1 MMDETK
7 RGPVIRD
14 GIEHAPDG
22 TFWVARLAELGAAVP
37 VPSPCVNICKIDPY
51 TSVCH
56 GCRRTLDEIAAW
68 SSLGDA
74 DKRWVWQQLPGREP
88 PI

>member
-1 MMDETK
+1 M
-7 RGPVIRD
+7 IRD
-14 GIEHAPDG
+14 GVEHAPASA
-22 TFWVARLAELGAAVP
+22 FFRARLAEIDAADP

-68 SSLGDA
+68 SALADA

>member
-1 MMDETK
+1 M
-7 RGPVIRD
+7 
-14 GIEHAPDG
+14 
-22 TFWVARLAELGAAVP
+22 
-37 VPSPCVNICKIDPY
+37 
-51 TSVCH
+51 CH

-68 SSLGDA
+68 SALPDA

>member
-1 MMDETK
+1 
-7 RGPVIRD
+7 
-14 GIEHAPDG
+14 
-22 TFWVARLAELGAAVP
+22 

-51 TSVCH
+51 TGMCH

-68 SSLGDA
+68 SALGDA

>member
-1 MMDETK
+1 MSG
-7 RGPVIRD
+7 GPVIRD
-14 GIEHAPDG
+14 GVEHAPDSA
-22 TFWVARLAELGAAVP
+22 FFVARLAEIGEAGP

-68 SSLGDA
+68 GSLGDA
-74 DKRWVWQQLPGREP
+74 DKRWVWQQLAGREP
-88 PI
+88 PV

>member
-1 MMDETK
+1 MAS
-7 RGPVIRD
+7 GPVIRD
-14 GIEHAPDG
+14 GIEHAPD
-22 TFWVARLAELGAAVP
+22 TAYWVARLAEVDGVTP

-51 TSVCH
+51 TSACH

-68 SSLGDA
+68 SALPDA

>member
-1 MMDETK
+1 MMASS
-7 RGPVIRD
+7 PVIRD
-14 GIEHAPDG
+14 GIETAPD
-22 TFWVARLAELGAAVP
+22 TAFFVARLAEVAAVVP

-68 SSLGDA
+68 SSLSNA
-74 DKRWVWQQLPGREP
+74 DKHWVWQQLPGREP
-88 PI
+88 PV

>member
-1 MMDETK
+1 MAG
-7 RGPVIRD
+7 GPVIRD
-14 GIEHAPDG
+14 GIEHAPDSA
-22 TFWVARLAELGAAVP
+22 FFVARLAEIGNGP

-51 TSVCH
+51 TGMCH

-68 SSLGDA
+68 SALPEA

>member
-1 MMDETK
+1 MNN
-7 RGPVIRD
+7 GPVVRD
-14 GIEHAPDG
+14 GIETAPD
-22 TFWVARLAELGAAVP
+22 TAFFAARLAEVANAAT

-68 SSLGDA
+68 GGMSDA
-74 DKRWVWQQLPGREP
+74 DKRIVWQQLPGREP
-88 PI
+88 PV

>member
-1 MMDETK
+1 MAT
-7 RGPVIRD
+7 GPVIRD
-14 GIEHAPDG
+14 GIEHAPD
-22 TFWVARLAELGAAVP
+22 TAFFVARVAEIGVSGA

-68 SSLGDA
+68 GSLGDD
-74 DKRWVWQQLPGREP
+74 DKRWVWRQLPGREP
-88 PI
+88 PV

>member
-1 MMDETK
+1 MARE
-7 RGPVIRD
+7 PVIRD

-22 TFWVARLAELGAAVP
+22 AFWVARLAEIGEAVP

-68 SSLGDA
+68 SGLSDA
-74 DKRWVWQQLPGREP
+74 DKRVVWQQLPGREP
-88 PI
+88 PV

>member
-1 MMDETK
+1 MARD
-7 RGPVIRD
+7 PVIRD
-14 GIEHAPDG
+14 GVECAPDSAY
-22 TFWVARLAELGAAVP
+22 FAARLGEIVGAVP

-68 SSLGDA
+68 SRLGDA
-74 DKRWVWQQLPGREP
+74 DKRLVWQQLPGREP
-88 PI
+88 PV

>member
-1 MMDETK
+1 MSN
-7 RGPVIRD
+7 GPIIRD
-14 GIEHAPDG
+14 GIEHAPG
-22 TFWVARLAELGAAVP
+22 REFFVARLAEIGDAVP

-51 TSVCH
+51 TSACH

-68 SSLGDA
+68 SALSDA

-88 PI
+88 PV

>member
-1 MMDETK
+1 MAS
-7 RGPVIRD
+7 GPVIRD
-14 GIEHAPDG
+14 GIEHAPDSAY
-22 TFWVARLAELGAAVP
+22 WVARVAETADVTP

-51 TSVCH
+51 TGMCH

-68 SSLGDA
+68 SALGDA

>member
-1 MMDETK
+1 MT
-7 RGPVIRD
+7 IRD
-14 GIEHAPDG
+14 DIEHAPG
-22 TFWVARLAELGAAVP
+22 SGFFAARLAEIGDTGP

-68 SSLGDA
+68 GSLPDA

-88 PI
+88 PV